1 MDQPVEPVQIALEMV
16 NGLMQALADQVLV
29 LVPALAALPLE
40 HEFVSLRAVVHGKGV
55 NITRQKSA
63 MGKSDPSGAAV
74 GKQKVFMEG
83 RDYTAIV
90 YDRAKLKAGA
100 RIAGPAIVMEMDST
114 SVILPKHTGLVDAY
128 ANILIY
134 PDSHAA
140 VKGKGAA
147 KAVPLKPKAA
157 PAKPKAKS
165 AAKSKAKA
173 KATPVKAKVKSKAA
187 AKGKTKASAKRAR

>member
-1 MDQPVEPVQIALEMV
+1 VNVDLKRLEKE
-16 NGLMQALADQVLV
+16 GLQAISKPFDEEHTRLFTF
-29 LVPALAALPLE
+29 ALPLE

-55 NITRQKSA
+55 NITRQKA
-63 MGKSDPSGAAV
+63 AVGKSDPSAAAV

-100 RIAGPAIVMEMDST
+100 RVPGPAIVMEMDST

-134 PDSHAA
+134 PDGHAA
-140 VKGKGAA
+140 LKGQA
-147 KAVPLKPKAA
+147 K
-157 PAKPKAKS
+157 AKPKAK
-165 AAKSKAKA
+165 
-173 KATPVKAKVKSKAA
+173 VKAKTKVK
-187 AKGKTKASAKRAR
+187 AKPAR

>member
-1 MDQPVEPVQIALEMV
+1 VNVDLKRLDKDGLDAISKPFDVEHTRLFTF
-16 NGLMQALADQVLV
+16 
-29 LVPALAALPLE
+29 ALPLE
-40 HEFVSLRAVVHGKGV
+40 HEFVSVRAVVHGKGV

-63 MGKSDPSGAAV
+63 LGKPDPSAAAV

-100 RIAGPAIVMEMDST
+100 RVAGPAIVMEMDST

-140 VKGKGAA
+140 VKGKGVAKAKPAA
-147 KAVPLKPKAA
+147 KPKVKAA
-157 PAKPKAKS
+157 PAK
-165 AAKSKAKA
+165 AKA
-173 KATPVKAKVKSKAA
+173 KPKAA
-187 AKGKTKASAKRAR
+187 AKGKTQASAKRAR

>member
-1 MDQPVEPVQIALEMV
+1 
-16 NGLMQALADQVLV
+16 
-29 LVPALAALPLE
+29 
-40 HEFVSLRAVVHGKGV
+40 
-55 NITRQKSA
+55 
-63 MGKSDPSGAAV
+63 MGKSDPSAAAV

-100 RIAGPAIVMEMDST
+100 RVAGPAIVMEMDST

-140 VKGKGAA
+140 LRGKGAA
-147 KAVPLKPKAA
+147 KAA
-157 PAKPKAKS
+157 PAKAKPKAKS
-165 AAKSKAKA
+165 SPVKSKAKA
-173 KATPVKAKVKSKAA
+173 APVEVKANVKPKAA